1 MWTCIQ
7 KMDTNKLPVLGSSR
21 VNNCPWH
28 ILDRVP
34 WFGLK
39 AWFHAVLTRRWIT
52 QYIQW
57 LVPTH
62 RIHVM
67 QVGKM
72 TKDRMHTYRWV
83 NASMHACTV
92 TLYALCMWKQKTH
105 TVHIALYVY
114 IYIYNIYIIRGIY
127 HIQNM
132 ILTIFCQDSTL
143 PFYTRFSLQLWS
155 KLVEKPLLPKRFAS
169 ESQRFHVRIIQ
180 RLTCESSHK
189 DRRCWPS
196 TTWQQQQPT
205 TKSIAATKATT
216 YRRKFRSLTSDNMDS
231 WKSSAA
237 RKKINRC
244 GKKEDQ
250 QARNVR
256 KIAKCCVFQ
265 CFVCRLGRKVTSL
278 KRPVRR

>member
-1 MWTCIQ
+1 MLIQ
-7 KMDTNKLPVLGSSR
+7 HNPNISTAVWFLEMINIWILLLCVKCGWVPCSSHQR
-21 VNNCPWH
+21 TANFGRWFYMS
-28 ILDRVP
+28 VP
-34 WFGLK
+34 K
-39 AWFHAVLTRRWIT
+39 
-52 QYIQW
+52 
-57 LVPTH
+57 
-62 RIHVM
+62 VM
-67 QVGKM
+67 QAGKM

-114 IYIYNIYIIRGIY
+114 IHNIYIIRGIY

-189 DRRCWPS
+189 DRRWWPP

-205 TKSIAATKATT
+205 TKSIAATQATT

-256 KIAKCCVFQ
+256 EVAKCCVFQ
-265 CFVCRLGRKVTSL
+265 CFVCRLGRKVT
-278 KRPVRR
+278 